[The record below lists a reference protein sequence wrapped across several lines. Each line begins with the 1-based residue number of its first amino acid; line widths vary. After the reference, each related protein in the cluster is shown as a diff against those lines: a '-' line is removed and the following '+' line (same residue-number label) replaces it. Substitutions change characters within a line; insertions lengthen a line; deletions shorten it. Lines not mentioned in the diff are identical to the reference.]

1 MPGVHLNSRDAS
13 TKDGWVSFDLSLDQ
27 VEEQP
32 RVVAL
37 LHLRGEAAGP
47 VPLVFTVD
55 GAIASDGTRLPV
67 AVRDGALF
75 VVGDSTGGS
84 TSP

>member
-1 MPGVHLNSRDAS
+1 M
-13 TKDGWVSFDLSLDQ
+13 
-27 VEEQP
+27 
-32 RVVAL
+32 VAL
-37 LHLRGEAAGP
+37 LHLRREAAGP
-47 VPLVFTVD
+47 VLLVSTVD

-84 TSP
+84 SLT